1 MLRNLSG
8 VSLSDMDSPGV
19 GLTPKAMLYQQ
30 RPHTGEAEFV
40 GIALPVDIN
49 MIFEVILAGFEWVLF
64 FYLSCFESSVDL
76 DQLVSQKPADQ
87 DPHCF
92 PLCL

>member
-1 MLRNLSG
+1 MSG

-49 MIFEVILAGFEWVLF
+49 MIFEVVLIKF
-64 FYLSCFESSVDL
+64 D
-76 DQLVSQKPADQ
+76 
-87 DPHCF
+87 
-92 PLCL
+92 

>member
-49 MIFEVILAGFEWVLF
+49 MIFEVIIAVLRWALF
-64 FYLSCFESSVDL
+64 LSPPH
-76 DQLVSQKPADQ
+76 QKKKERGT
-87 DPHCF
+87 
-92 PLCL
+92 

>member
-8 VSLSDMDSPGV
+8 VSLGDMDSPGV

-49 MIFEVILAGFEWVLF
+49 MIFEVIIAVLRWPTTAPI
-64 FYLSCFESSVDL
+64 LCP
-76 DQLVSQKPADQ
+76 SQPPEDRGT
-87 DPHCF
+87 
-92 PLCL
+92 